1 MNKIED
7 YQLHL
12 YFGKDEVNTV
22 NNGELLSILN
32 AEAGPCYDEDKPY
45 IDIYELL
52 RIICCKRSLVLF
64 SNDMMNINYN
74 Y

>member
-32 AEAGPCYDEDKPY
+32 AQEGHVMLK
-45 IDIYELL
+45 INLIQIY
-52 RIICCKRSLVLF
+52 
-64 SNDMMNINYN
+64 MNY
-74 Y
+74 